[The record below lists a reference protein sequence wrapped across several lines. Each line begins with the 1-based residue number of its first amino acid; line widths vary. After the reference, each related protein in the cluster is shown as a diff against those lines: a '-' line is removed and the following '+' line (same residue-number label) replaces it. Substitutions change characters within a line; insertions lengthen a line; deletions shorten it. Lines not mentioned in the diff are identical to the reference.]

1 MRKVLKILHTLA
13 SCGLLGGL
21 AAYMIVLMWAPQA
34 SAQQFAD
41 VRRTISALCDYVLIP
56 SLAVAL
62 VTGLVAMMVHRAFQE
77 MRWVWLKALMGF
89 ALFEATLAVVQS
101 KAGAAA
107 SLSAQVLEGAATRE
121 SIDAVLSAE
130 WTTLFALT
138 ALSVAQVVVG
148 VWRPPL
154 KSRRVAAPAQ

>member
-1 MRKVLKILHTLA
+1 MRKVLKILHTAA

-21 AAYMIVLMWAPQA
+21 FAYGVVLLFAPQESA
-34 SAQQFAD
+34 SQFAD
-41 VRRTISALCDYVLIP
+41 MRRTIGALCDYVLIP

-89 ALFEATLAVVQS
+89 ALFEATLAIVQS

-107 SLSAQVLEGAATRE
+107 SLSAKVAEGAATRA
-121 SIDAVLSAE
+121 SLDAVLASE
-130 WTTLFALT
+130 WTTLIALT

-148 VWRPPL
+148 VWRPAL
-154 KSRRVAAPAQ
+154 KSRRAVAQAS